1 MAREEGWNESSTR
14 LVETRRRRWRNK
26 AGQYVLEYE
35 LRPAKRRSRGGHDD
49 NGARWVSVAEYEE
62 YFQADMA
69 VAGEIFQQDRWMN
82 GTDEVSNEPNKR
94 AVDTQ
99 DRTQRNSEG
108 SQAEKTRDHKEE

>member
-1 MAREEGWNESSTR
+1 MAREEGWNESSAR

-62 YFQADMA
+62 YFQAGRVVEDS
-69 VAGEIFQQDRWMN
+69 
-82 GTDEVSNEPNKR
+82 TDE
-94 AVDTQ
+94 
-99 DRTQRNSEG
+99 EG
-108 SQAEKTRDHKEE
+108 V